1 MPLRFAFGIH
11 LHQPV
16 GNFDFVF
23 EEHVRDVYRPLLSAI
38 AEREF
43 LPITVHISG
52 PLLEWLEEHDAPMLD
67 LVGSLAAEDRIEL
80 LASGMYEPVLVAVPR
95 ADRVE
100 QVEWMRERL
109 QSLFGVD
116 ARGAWLTERVWEQEL
131 AEDLSRAGIDYTLL
145 DDRHFLVSGFQRGQ
159 LHRPLLTESDGRRLA
174 LFSIDEKLRYLIPF
188 RAPQET
194 VRYLRELRA
203 AGQPLAVLA
212 DDGEKFGGWP
222 GTRQWVYEDG
232 WLERFFDAM
241 EILIAGDELRLVTF
255 STALREVESGGLAY
269 PPSASYREME
279 EWSLPTA
286 ASTRLT
292 RLHRELG
299 EDRMAGADG
308 ALVRGAHWRNFF
320 VRYPEAN
327 RMQKKMVALS
337 GLCRRRGD
345 PEEARQA
352 LGRAQCNDAYWHG
365 VFGGLYLPHLRQGVW
380 RNLAAGERILRAGE
394 GVASEWLDL
403 DVDGHDEL
411 WVHGE
416 QFSAI
421 IAPHRGGAIEEYTV
435 FSSGLNYADVLAR
448 RLEGYHLEAL
458 AGDGRGG
465 YATTDKA
472 PDGAPAPDLPTRDDS
487 TSARTEDS
495 IGSIHHQEPIILR
508 APPPVD
514 LEGRALFVDRFLP
527 GDLDQ
532 ATYERAEFTPLRSL
546 AGILCRCETSADG
559 ERIDVTC
566 SFGPSADANAA
577 GADGGTS
584 DWWLHKRYSFDAS
597 GRFTVDYRWNVPTLP
612 ADAVFAPELSLA
624 HPLGV
629 RLSPDTDVWR
639 WSIQTITQ
647 SERGLEWTRQGESV
661 TPRWPAGL
669 GAAMIELVP
678 GADAPE

>member
-1 MPLRFAFGIH
+1 
-11 LHQPV
+11 
-16 GNFDFVF
+16 VF
-23 EEHVRDVYRPLLSAI
+23 EDHVRDVYRPLLTAI

-43 LPITVHISG
+43 LPINVHISG
-52 PLLEWLEEHDAPMLD
+52 PLLEWLEGHDPSLLD
-67 LVGSLAAEDRIEL
+67 LVGSLAAEERIEL
-80 LASGMYEPVLVAVPR
+80 LASGMYEPVLVALPR

-109 QSLFGVD
+109 RTLFGVD

-131 AEDLSRAGIDYTLL
+131 AEDLVRAGIDYTLL
-145 DDRHFLVSGFQRGQ
+145 DDRHFLVCGLRRDQ
-159 LHRPLLTESDGRRLA
+159 LHRPLRTESNDRRLA
-174 LFSIDEKLRYLIPF
+174 LFSIDETLRYLIPF

-194 VRYLRELRA
+194 VRYLRKLRA
-203 AGQPLAVLA
+203 EGQPLAVLA

-241 EILIAGDELRLVTF
+241 EILIRGDELRLVTF
-255 STALREVESGGLAY
+255 SGALREVESGGLVY

-286 ASTRLT
+286 ASTRLA
-292 RLHRELG
+292 RLRDELG
-299 EDRMAGADG
+299 EERVVGADG
-308 ALVRGAHWRNFF
+308 AQIRGGHWRNFF

-345 PEEARQA
+345 PEEARLA
-352 LGRAQCNDAYWHG
+352 IGRAQCNDAYWHG

-380 RNLAAGERILRAGE
+380 RNLAAAERALRAGE

-403 DVDGHDEL
+403 DADGHDEL

-416 QFSAI
+416 HFSAI
-421 IAPHRGGAIEEYTV
+421 ISPHRGGVIEELTV
-435 FSSGLNYADVLAR
+435 FSSGVNYADVLAR
-448 RLEGYHLEAL
+448 RLERYHLEAL
-458 AGDGRGG
+458 AGGGGGSHAAVKETREFEPAFDGI
-465 YATTDKA
+465 A
-472 PDGAPAPDLPTRDDS
+472 
-487 TSARTEDS
+487 
-495 IGSIHHQEPIILR
+495 SIHEQEETIILR

-514 LEGRALFVDRFLP
+514 AEGRALFVDRFLP
-527 GDLDQ
+527 ADLDQ
-532 ATYERAEFTPLRSL
+532 KTYERVEYTPLLTL
-546 AGILCRCETSADG
+546 AGMVCDCDAKADG

-566 SFGPSADANAA
+566 RF
-577 GADGGTS
+577 GTS
-584 DWWLHKRYSFDAS
+584 PDAAEDESPGDWWLHKRYSFDAS
-597 GRFTVDYRWNVPTLP
+597 GRVAVDYRWSVPALP

-624 HPLGV
+624 HPIDV
-629 RLSPDTDVWR
+629 HLSPDTDVWR

-678 GADAPE
+678 GTGDPE